1 MPQSLTTK
9 KALWRKRHPAKA
21 KAARARDNE
30 NRNKRYAATGS
41 QNGKVT
47 CGVSGCNRAAQMSHQ
62 GGTIKKRCAT
72 HHLAVEKKNGTGPH
86 KKGKDSGPGKGMK
99 MRKKA

>member
-1 MPQSLTTK
+1 MAQSLTQK
-9 KALWRKRHPAKA
+9 KALWRKRHPEKA
-21 KAARARDNE
+21 KAARKRDNE

-41 QNGKVT
+41 QNGAVK
-47 CGVSGCNRAAQMSHQ
+47 CGISGCEKPAQMSHQ
-62 GGTIKKRCAT
+62 GGTIKRRCKE
-72 HHLAVEKKNGTGPH
+72 HHLKVEKRQGTGPH